1 LPVYH
6 PFLNF
11 TSSIRLPE
19 YGYVGITDIEKKIIN
34 TRFFQRLRRIK
45 QSSSLFMAFPGASH
59 SRFEHSLGAMHI
71 AGEASTHIILNSNN
85 KINSTSIIDLMDSIN
100 CKLEIKKQIQI
111 TRLAALLHDIGHAP
125 FSHTF
130 EEFLKLVNPSLDW
143 KHEYLS
149 LEILYKKFTNLL
161 KESSENN
168 IESHEVM
175 ALLCDISPNF
185 RIIKNTKKILEGI
198 GVSEEIIAR
207 MDTFLESNWYLNH
220 LIKEDPYNV
229 DRFNYLI
236 LDSNRTGA
244 KEYGFVDVGRI
255 VQNLYFLR
263 EDKIVTVSTHAR
275 EAAMRFF
282 EAYSQMHR
290 SIYLHKISQGADVH
304 LSYIMKEAAKES
316 DSTFHKLSNPE
327 MEAILELS
335 DDVLIH
341 ELTKVKNE
349 KTRKLVDDY
358 LNRNILS
365 LVHEFDLS
373 DNNKITRIMDSK
385 GSKGLQ
391 DEIRKEAGLSDDGVV
406 LVINITSKKVTK
418 PPVDE
423 TTLKRLMFYNIK
435 SKKLESLDPDFVR
448 QFYPNKKYRIF
459 TEKGDKEKIKGIIST
474 WV

>member
-1 LPVYH
+1 
-6 PFLNF
+6 
-11 TSSIRLPE
+11 
-19 YGYVGITDIEKKIIN
+19 
-34 TRFFQRLRRIK
+34 
-45 QSSSLFMAFPGASH
+45 
-59 SRFEHSLGAMHI
+59 
-71 AGEASTHIILNSNN
+71 
-85 KINSTSIIDLMDSIN
+85 MDSIN
-100 CKLEIKKQIQI
+100 CKTEIKKQIQL

-149 LEILYKKFTNLL
+149 LEIIYKKFTNLVE
-161 KESSENN
+161 ESSENK
-168 IESHEVM
+168 IECYEIM
-175 ALLCDISPNF
+175 ALLCDLSPNF
-185 RIIKNTKKILEGI
+185 RIIENTKRILGGI
-198 GVSEEIIAR
+198 GVSKEIIAR
-207 MDTFLESNWYLNH
+207 MDAFLESNWYLNY

-255 VQNLYFLR
+255 VQNLYFLK
-263 EDKIVTVSTHAR
+263 EDRLVTVSTQAR

-282 EAYSQMHR
+282 EAYAQMHR

-304 LSYIMKEAAKES
+304 LSYIMKESARES
-316 DSTFHKLSNPE
+316 NSVFQKLSNPE
-327 MEAILELS
+327 MESILELS

-341 ELTKVKNE
+341 ELTKVENE

-358 LNRNILS
+358 LNRDILS

-373 DNNKITRIMDSK
+373 DKNRITKIMDSK

-391 DEIRKEAGLSDDGVV
+391 DEIRKEAGLPDDGVV
-406 LVINITSKKVTK
+406 LVINITRKKVTK

-423 TTLKRLMFYNIK
+423 TTLKRLMFYNTK
-435 SKKLESLDPDFVR
+435 SKKIRTIRSR
-448 QFYPNKKYRIF
+448 FYKTILP
-459 TEKGDKEKIKGIIST
+459 
-474 WV
+474 